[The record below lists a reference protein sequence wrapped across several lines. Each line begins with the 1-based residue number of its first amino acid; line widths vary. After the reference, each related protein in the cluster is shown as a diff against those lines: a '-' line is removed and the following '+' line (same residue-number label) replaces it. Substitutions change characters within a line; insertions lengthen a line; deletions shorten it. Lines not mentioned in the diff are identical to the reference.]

1 MVWLLNSQGI
11 SNCKSRESFC
21 RSILVI
27 YTIDLS
33 IFWYVYCC
41 YIYFL
46 SVKFLNVS
54 MPRTLLYPPWQPA
67 HFGILEFLEFILN
80 SIEKVKP
87 GFSFPLMCMFPELNG
102 TTCTRMDQRVT
113 SWKWILTIFKC
124 KNNVRKQLGFKNQM
138 KKIGSLVLFSYL
150 LPDLWSLNCQKLCP
164 FCNILLISAKNLRL
178 L

>member
-11 SNCKSRESFC
+11 SNCKSTESFC
-21 RSILVI
+21 RSMLVV

-41 YIYFL
+41 YVYFL

-54 MPRTLLYPPWQPA
+54 IPRTLLYPPWQPA

-80 SIEKVKP
+80 SIEKVKA

-102 TTCTRMDQRVT
+102 TKCTRMDQRVI
-113 SWKWILTIFKC
+113 SWNEFWQFS
-124 KNNVRKQLGFKNQM
+124 NA
-138 KKIGSLVLFSYL
+138 KIMFANS
-150 LPDLWSLNCQKLCP
+150 
-164 FCNILLISAKNLRL
+164 
-178 L
+178 